1 MYLRNWMNRWH
12 AYALICVIVMIGSVT
27 YMWVN
32 PLEGG
37 QASEPK
43 YVINQVRIEL
53 SDIMQYLEQHHEE
66 ISTDPYIQ
74 KTLQMKIEDRGV
86 NLIYSQLDGKVT
98 FTVPLN
104 QSIQHIDVRTSLH
117 YDLYT
122 SRVDKDMFKIAFP
135 VIDEESQVQVGNA
148 IFTMPESM
156 VLDEQ
161 SHSMSWIPFVI
172 IILCGIILINLL
184 FILLRKINDQAIKP
198 IYQLKNYSEAILKG
212 NYEPQFTYGR
222 MDEVGEVYAMFDQ
235 MRIEIMSLNIQRA
248 EQDTA
253 QKELISNI
261 SHDIKTPLTTI
272 KAYIE
277 AIYAGV
283 CPDIPSIME
292 YMEVMQTNA
301 NQMTRLI
308 EDLLVHALSEL
319 GQISVTL
326 KEQYSRDIL
335 LSILKPIGHYVRT
348 TGVVFIEPERE
359 DIPNVLIHVDATRLE
374 QVISNLIANALK
386 HTSAGDTIRIQIE
399 LQQEQLTFTISDT
412 GEGILPQDMPFI
424 FERYFQGKVS
434 SYQSIHRNE
443 GAGLGLSICKHII
456 EAHNGTIS
464 FTSVKGQ
471 GTEFFCAIPLC

>member
-1 MYLRNWMNRWH
+1 MNRWQS
-12 AYALICVIVMIGSVT
+12 YALICVIVIIGCTT
-27 YMWVN
+27 YTWVN
-32 PLEGG
+32 PLGSD
-37 QASEPK
+37 QASESK
-43 YVINQVRIEL
+43 FVINQVRVQL
-53 SDIMQYLEQHHEE
+53 SDIMQYLEQHHKD
-66 ISTDPYIQ
+66 ISTDPYMQ
-74 KTLQMKIEDRGV
+74 KTMRAMIEDRGV
-86 NLIYSQLDGKVT
+86 NLIYSLLDGNVA
-98 FTVPLN
+98 FTVPLE

-122 SRVDKDMFKIAFP
+122 SRVDKDMFKITFP
-135 VIDEESQVQVGNA
+135 VIDEVSQVQVGNA

-156 VLDEQ
+156 VLNEQ

-172 IILCGIILINLL
+172 IILCGIFLIILL
-184 FILLRKINDQAIKP
+184 FILLRKIKNHAIKP

-277 AIYAGV
+277 AIHAGV

-326 KEQYSRDIL
+326 TEQYSRDIL
-335 LSILKPIGHYVRT
+335 LNILKPIGHYVRT
-348 TGVVFIEPERE
+348 TGVVFTEPKQE
-359 DIPNVLIHVDATRLE
+359 DVPNVLIHVDATRLE

-386 HTSAGDTIRIQIE
+386 HTSAGDTIRIHIE
-399 LQQEQLTFTISDT
+399 LQPEQLTFTISDT
-412 GEGILPQDMPFI
+412 GEGILPQEMPFI
-424 FERYFQGKVS
+424 FERYFQGRVS

-456 EAHNGTIS
+456 EAHKGTIS
-464 FTSVKGQ
+464 FKSVKGQ